1 MSAEAS
7 QPDRNHQVA
16 EQRRNVPDETLRDF
30 SSARVASLAK
40 PNVLRKMSIWASCY
54 AVSRL
59 ANCTCICTH
68 RHPISTQPPLRLRFI
83 FPCNCLIF
91 IKLVIDNI
99 CAREPPPPAEA
110 HFRCAHA
117 GTLNR
122 FSVHCSWVKQARHHL
137 VRALVDWICRLDC
150 SGTLFGTGWTH
161 PRRHA
166 LS

>member
-7 QPDRNHQVA
+7 QPDRNHQMA

-99 CAREPPPPAEA
+99 CAREPPPPCGGS
-110 HFRCAHA
+110 FSLCARRYA
-117 GTLNR
+117 KPVL
-122 FSVHCSWVKQARHHL
+122 C
-137 VRALVDWICRLDC
+137 
-150 SGTLFGTGWTH
+150 TLFLGQAGAPP
-161 PRRHA
+161 PRSRPR
-166 LS
+166 